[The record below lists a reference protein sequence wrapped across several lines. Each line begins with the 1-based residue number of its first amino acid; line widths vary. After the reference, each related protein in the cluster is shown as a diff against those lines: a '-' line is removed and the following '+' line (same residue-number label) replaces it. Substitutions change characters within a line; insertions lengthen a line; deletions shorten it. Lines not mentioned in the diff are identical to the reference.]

1 MYNPVSNVRRLRPPT
16 RTPTLRGTL
25 STLAFEDLTG
35 GGLGAEEIEGGG
47 FLFVFFLSEDAGLL
61 LFEAEAG
68 DLFEDG
74 EDFLTGEDFDEE
86 KEEPILPVNRGF

>member
-1 MYNPVSNVRRLRPPT
+1 MLDIWCFP
-16 RTPTLRGTL
+16 
-25 STLAFEDLTG
+25 
-35 GGLGAEEIEGGG
+35 
-47 FLFVFFLSEDAGLL
+47 LFVFFLSEDAGLL